1 MCELQ
6 VRPFVQSFVV
16 QRLERSMYSSVTP
29 VQEDN
34 QQQGG
39 DEFVQTVIWGQ
50 LFPFLHLGFPV
61 CKVGMRTM
69 LTFVLLWSFR
79 RTNVQQ
85 KPRATIFAKFWV
97 TPQQHLS
104 KATGDES
111 LLVKC
116 WMNRENCP
124 RGKRKSCN
132 NAGRQAGVVKY
143 NVGRLSPAFKG
154 GAPNPTM
161 SVKTRKE
168 KRSVMGP
175 RGLFLTHST
184 KETSVSL
191 V

>member
-124 RGKRKSCN
+124 RGREKAATTK
-132 NAGRQAGVVKY
+132 AGRQAW
-143 NVGRLSPAFKG
+143 LSTTLADSAQPLKG
-154 GAPNPTM
+154 GHQTLPWMLKQEKKKDLSWAHEDCSWLTAL
-161 SVKTRKE
+161 RK
-168 KRSVMGP
+168 P
-175 RGLFLTHST
+175 Q
-184 KETSVSL
+184 
-191 V
+191 